1 MLKLSK
7 TFRTIGHSVMVQ
19 STSRPIARSIRSA
32 AVVGLVSGS
41 FALISPGQLPA
52 AQANVTVAAAK
63 SATPGS
69 VFRDAVNAAMRAAQL
84 TQTAK
89 TSQDWQAIVQSWE
102 LAIAKMKAVPANDSN
117 AAVAQRK
124 AIEYTK
130 NLDYARQALARQAN
144 AASQPTTQTSQ
155 SQTSQ
160 SQTSQSQTSNPKP
173 SKPKPQIVQQDLTA
187 NSIPALLQAPLKS
200 IQANPWLGKGAIVLA
215 AATGLIS
222 LLTLEMKPKR
232 ARKRGSSRRDR
243 EAENVFFSNIGKG
256 LSGVLAQVGNLP
268 LQPSPG
274 PLKSDKVQRKL
285 FRKLVLL
292 AKDEATAVRLIKSY
306 LQRHPEHSM
315 DWCCEKAIIDLQ
327 QST

>member
-7 TFRTIGHSVMVQ
+7 TFRAIGHRATVQ
-19 STSRPIARSIRSA
+19 SISRPIVRSIRSA
-32 AVVGLVSGS
+32 AVVSLVAGS
-41 FALISPGQLPA
+41 FWSIGLGTLPK
-52 AQANVTVAAAK
+52 AQASATVAAAK
-63 SATPGS
+63 LPQSGS
-69 VFRDAVNAAMRAAQL
+69 IFRDAVNAAMLAAQL

-89 TSQDWQAIVQSWE
+89 TSQDWQTIVQSWE
-102 LAIAKMKAVPANDSN
+102 LAIAKMKAVPASDSH
-117 AAVAQRK
+117 AAIAQRK

-130 NLDYARQALARQAN
+130 NLDYARRALARQPKATL
-144 AASQPTTQTSQ
+144 SQPATQP
-155 SQTSQ
+155 
-160 SQTSQSQTSNPKP
+160 SNPTAPSKP
-173 SKPKPQIVQQDLTA
+173 KASKPKTSKPKPQIVQQDLTT

-215 AATGLIS
+215 AATGLIG

-232 ARKRGSSRRDR
+232 ARKSSSSRRDR
-243 EAENVFFSNIGKG
+243 EAENIFFSNIGKG
-256 LSGVLAQVGNLP
+256 LSGILAQVGNLP

-292 AKDEATAVRLIKSY
+292 AKDEATAVRLIKGY

-315 DWCCEKAIIDLQ
+315 DWCCEKAILDLQ